1 MCVKLLRYRFKNDVL
16 TNIMYTFRYLGH
28 NQVSVLE
35 GLENN
40 KNLSELHIE
49 CQELPGGEKLL
60 FDPRTM
66 ESLSVCSHSILN
78 FLWNLCLI
86 IEFTFVM
93 MNYVELAT
101 RRKTYGPCFYHWA
114 TYYSSSFPNL
124 INYFYDLKFSVIFD
138 SSWCQWK

>member
-1 MCVKLLRYRFKNDVL
+1 MCVKLLRYRFKNDAL

-78 FLWNLCLI
+78 LCLI

-93 MNYVELAT
+93 MNYVKLAT
-101 RRKTYGPCFYHWA
+101 RRKTYGPGETRTHNHAFCGRLLLPLSYLL
-114 TYYSSSFPNL
+114 L
-124 INYFYDLKFSVIFD
+124 IIISQFN
-138 SSWCQWK
+138 